1 MYVGIKNK
9 QGVHYMR
16 GLSGLRILLI
26 VALLFTMLTAVN
38 SSELFNGTTDSSSL
52 LLNKID
58 VQMEQIVPMS
68 VEGVVSVF
76 SDNIK
81 QQSLNSIIYINNEIV
96 FVSGSLS
103 EVSYKLNNT
112 SLYAET
118 VNMVVAYTSFEV
130 ENLIMELHDDNSVNS
145 ISGLRG
151 GYLQFSRFSQQ
162 SYEIV

>member
-1 MYVGIKNK
+1 
-9 QGVHYMR
+9 MR
-16 GLSGLRILLI
+16 GLSGIRTLLI
-26 VALLFTMLTAVN
+26 VALLFTMLTVVN

-68 VEGVVSVF
+68 VEGVVSVV

-81 QQSLNSIIYINNEIV
+81 QLNLSSIIYINNEIV

-103 EVSYKLNNT
+103 KDLKNT
-112 SLYAET
+112 LLYSGT
-118 VNMVVAYTSFEV
+118 VNMVTAYTGFKV
-130 ENLIMELHDDNSVNS
+130 DDLMIELRNANSAND

-162 SYEIV
+162 NYEIV